1 MKVYVLVE
9 QGPEKSTVMDVFLN
23 RESAIKE
30 KVMREKISFDIMG
43 RNWCLNHYY
52 TISEREL
59 KEN

>member
-30 KVMREKISFDIMG
+30 KNMREKISFDIMG
-43 RNWCLNHYY
+43 RDWALKHYY
-52 TISEREL
+52 TVSEKEI